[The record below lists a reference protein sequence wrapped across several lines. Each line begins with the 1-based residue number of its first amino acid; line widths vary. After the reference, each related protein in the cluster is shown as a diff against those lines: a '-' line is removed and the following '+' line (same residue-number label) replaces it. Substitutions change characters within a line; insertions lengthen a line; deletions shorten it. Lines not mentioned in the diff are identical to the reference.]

1 MGLKNTFANNLKR
14 IRKRNKLTQEQFAEL
29 VNVAPRHIS
38 FLETGRSFP
47 SCELMERICN
57 ILHADISEFFKA
69 SEKLSREE
77 LLKKLEYT
85 TNSLNN
91 EQLNYLVK
99 MAEELY

>member
-1 MGLKNTFANNLKR
+1 
-14 IRKRNKLTQEQFAEL
+14 
-29 VNVAPRHIS
+29 
-38 FLETGRSFP
+38 
-47 SCELMERICN
+47 MERICN
-57 ILHADISEFFKA
+57 ILYADISEFFKA

-85 TNSLNN
+85 TNSLND

>member
-1 MGLKNTFANNLKR
+1 
-14 IRKRNKLTQEQFAEL
+14 
-29 VNVAPRHIS
+29 
-38 FLETGRSFP
+38 
-47 SCELMERICN
+47 MERICN

-85 TNSLNN
+85 TNSLND

>member
-29 VNVAPRHIS
+29 VNVATRHIS

-85 TNSLNN
+85 TNSLNY

>member
-1 MGLKNTFANNLKR
+1 
-14 IRKRNKLTQEQFAEL
+14 
-29 VNVAPRHIS
+29 
-38 FLETGRSFP
+38 
-47 SCELMERICN
+47 MERICN

-85 TNSLNN
+85 NSLND